1 MKKPTL
7 MHELMAEFFGTFI
20 LILGGDGVVAN
31 VGLAP
36 RLASEG
42 YDWNTIAFGWGFSVM
57 VAVYVAG
64 GVTGAH
70 INPAVTL
77 AMAVRRGFAWAKV
90 IPYFI
95 AQIAGAFVGA
105 LGVFLAYRDG
115 LVAAGMPNVWAT
127 GPGSVFN
134 NVFWGAAGSSGG
146 AAYSLTTAFIT
157 EVLGTMMLLWG
168 VVAYF
173 DNRNWGKGTPF
184 IGPFII
190 GMVVVT
196 VGLTL
201 GGPSGYAI
209 NPARDFGPRLFGV
222 LVGTPDLFGDLY
234 WLVAPIIGPL
244 IGGPLGVILYDI
256 FITPGLPE
264 ELAEVEAAPREKAAA
279 AD

>member
-1 MKKPTL
+1 MQRRTL
-7 MHELMAEFFGTFI
+7 THELLAEFFGTFI

-77 AMAVRRGFAWAKV
+77 ALAVKRGFAWAKV

-95 AQIAGAFVGA
+95 AQTAGAFVGA

-115 LVAAGMPNVWAT
+115 LLAAGMPNVWCT

-134 NVFWGAAGSSGG
+134 NVFWGAAGASGG
-146 AAYSLTTAFIT
+146 AAYSLTTATIT
-157 EVLGTMMLLWG
+157 EILGTMMLLLG
-168 VVAYF
+168 VVAFF
-173 DNRNWGKGTPF
+173 DARNWAKETLF
-184 IGPFII
+184 IAPFII

-222 LVGTPDLFGDLY
+222 LVGTTGLFDGPY

-256 FITPGLPE
+256 FIAPGLE
-264 ELAEVEAAPREKAAA
+264 AEA
-279 AD
+279 

>member
-1 MKKPTL
+1 MKRPTL
-7 MHELMAEFFGTFI
+7 THELMAEFFGTFL

-36 RLASEG
+36 RLASQG
-42 YDWNTIAFGWGFSVM
+42 YDWNTIAWGWGLAVM
-57 VAVYVAG
+57 VAVYVGG

-77 AMAVRRGFAWAKV
+77 AMAVKRGFAWAKV

-105 LGVFLAYRDG
+105 LGVYLAYRDG

-127 GPGSVFN
+127 GPGSVFGTA
-134 NVFWGAAGSSGG
+134 FWGASGSSGG
-146 AAYSLTTAFIT
+146 VAYSLTTAFVT
-157 EVLGTMMLLWG
+157 EILGTMMLLLG
-168 VVAYF
+168 VVAFF
-173 DNRNWGKGTPF
+173 DNRNWAKSTTFIAPF
-184 IGPFII
+184 IVGL
-190 GMVVVT
+190 VVVA

-209 NPARDFGPRLFGV
+209 NPARDFGPRLFGA
-222 LVGTPDLFGDLY
+222 LVGTTGLFSGLY

-264 ELAEVEAAPREKAAA
+264 ELAEVEAAPRDQAAA

>member
-1 MKKPTL
+1 MKRPTL
-7 MHELMAEFFGTFI
+7 THELMAEFFGTFL

-36 RLASEG
+36 RLASQG
-42 YDWNTIAFGWGFSVM
+42 YDWNTIAWGWGLSVM
-57 VAVYVAG
+57 VAVYVGG

-77 AMAVRRGFAWAKV
+77 AMAIKRGFAWAKV

-105 LGVFLAYRDG
+105 LGVYLAYRDG
-115 LVAAGMPNVWAT
+115 LMAAGMPNVWCT
-127 GPGSVFN
+127 GPGSVFGTT
-134 NVFWGAAGSSGG
+134 FWGAAGSSGG
-146 AAYSLTTAFIT
+146 VAYSLTTAFVT
-157 EVLGTMMLLWG
+157 EVLGTMVLLLG
-168 VVAYF
+168 VVAFF
-173 DNRNWGKGTPF
+173 DNRNWAKSTLFLAPF
-184 IGPFII
+184 IVGL
-190 GMVVVT
+190 VVVM

-209 NPARDFGPRLFGV
+209 NPARDFGPRLFGA
-222 LVGTPDLFGDLY
+222 LVGTTGLFSGLY

-244 IGGPLGVILYDI
+244 IGGPLGVILYDV
-256 FITPGLPE
+256 FVTPGLPE
-264 ELAEVEAAPREKAAA
+264 EEMAA